1 MVFYCDT
8 ETFTLTTENYKNV
21 ELGNY
26 KDFVLK
32 RLEEGKDW
40 VNEQIKKSK
49 DENRVFPIMV
59 VNALNTGISEHGESF
74 FNYNPISF

>member
-8 ETFTLTTENYKNV
+8 ETFTLTTENYKSV
-21 ELGNY
+21 ELGSY
-26 KDFVLK
+26 KDFVTK

-49 DENRVFPIMV
+49 EENRVFLIM
-59 VNALNTGISEHGESF
+59 
-74 FNYNPISF
+74 